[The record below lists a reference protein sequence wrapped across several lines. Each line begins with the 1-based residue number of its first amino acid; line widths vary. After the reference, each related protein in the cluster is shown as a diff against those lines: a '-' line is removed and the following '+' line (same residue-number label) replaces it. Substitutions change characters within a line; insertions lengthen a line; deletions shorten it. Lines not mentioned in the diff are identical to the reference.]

1 MVGFH
6 SIWIGVRG
14 VWGRFIVVLG
24 NQFQGI
30 TIRIPG
36 IWSRFVIA
44 HGNLFQS
51 NTVESRR
58 LSWRETGMHTGSATV
73 MPWLRGTVHGI
84 LLLITCGLFFS
95 CQSVNLGKARDHYA
109 RGEYH
114 EAANAYR
121 ELYRKLP
128 REQRAMRGVIAYE
141 MAENYRHLNQPT
153 RAATAYR
160 NAIRY
165 GYPDTL
171 MVYHLARMLHQ
182 EGKYEEAATAYRDFL
197 TLRPDDPLGV
207 SGLNGVEQA
216 VKLRDTPTRFKV
228 QREPLFNS
236 TRADFSPMFSPRGD
250 RLYFTSS
257 REEAGGEGKSS
268 VTGMKYNDLFYAETN
283 VHGEWQKPK
292 RIESGVNS
300 DFDEGTPSFS
310 PDGEWMFY
318 TFSSPDAT
326 RPTGTAIYLSR
337 RVNAE
342 WSGGQL
348 LLGYPADKPLGGSAD
363 SLSVT
368 RFMGRS
374 VPVGASNLAFLDSL
388 FASNDAPANSDGHSA
403 TSPVSFVHPSTSS
416 PVSFAHPSVSPC
428 GNYLYFVSDMPGG
441 MGGKDIWRGTLKKR
455 GGTMEV
461 GAIKNLGPEINTPGD
476 EMFPYVRNDT
486 TLYFSSN
493 GHPGMGGLD
502 LFVAVRPT
510 YGQRW
515 EVQNMGSPMN
525 SPADDFGI
533 TFYTLGEKGF
543 FSSNR
548 DDARG
553 YDHIYSFEYL
563 PPVIRVEGA
572 VMNHEEETIP
582 GATVQVVGSDGGKQ
596 QLNTD
601 SEGAYR
607 FEADAGVEY
616 LLLANAKGFLNRK
629 STLPAIPVA
638 MDTLLRVDFE
648 MIPFDEAVVLENIFY
663 DFDSASLRPESEVEL
678 EKLVDLMNEF
688 PEVLVELSA
697 HTDRKGSDEYN
708 EDLSRR
714 RAESVVAY
722 LVNRGID
729 KGRLSATGYGK
740 AQPVT
745 VGKRSASR
753 YDFLREGDVLTE
765 EFIEGLEPG
774 QQEVADQLNRRTSF
788 TVMGDGL

>member
-1 MVGFH
+1 MIGFQ

-14 VWGRFIVVLG
+14 VWGRFIAAHA

-30 TIRIPG
+30 TTRIPG
-36 IWSRFVIA
+36 DIWSRFVIA
-44 HGNLFQS
+44 HGNPFQS

-58 LSWRETGMHTGSATV
+58 LSWRETRMHTGSATV

-84 LLLITCGLFFS
+84 LLLITCGLLFS
-95 CQSVNLGKARDHYA
+95 CQTVNLGKARDYYA

-114 EAANAYR
+114 AAANAYR

-182 EGKYEEAATAYRDFL
+182 DGSYEEAATAYQDFL
-197 TLRPDDPLGV
+197 ALRPNDPLGV
-207 SGLNGVEQA
+207 TGLKGVEQT

-228 QREPLFNS
+228 QRDPLFNS
-236 TRADFSPMFSPRGD
+236 TRADFSPMLSPRGD

-257 REEAGGEGKSS
+257 REGVQGEERSP

-310 PDGEWMFY
+310 PDGEWMYY
-318 TFSSPDAT
+318 TYSYADPNRS
-326 RPTGTAIYLSR
+326 TGTVIYISR
-337 RVNAE
+337 RISGE
-342 WSGGQL
+342 WSGGRL
-348 LLGYPADKPLGGSAD
+348 LLGCPGDDPLGGVVDVPFNTWKRSASSLISFAD
-363 SLSVT
+363 SLTSV
-368 RFMGRS
+368 
-374 VPVGASNLAFLDSL
+374 
-388 FASNDAPANSDGHSA
+388 
-403 TSPVSFVHPSTSS
+403 PVSFVHPTTST
-416 PVSFAHPSVSPC
+416 PVSFAHPSASPC

-441 MGGKDIWRGTLKKR
+441 MGGKDIWRATLTNR
-455 GGTMEV
+455 DGTMEV
-461 GAIKNLGPEINTPGD
+461 GVIKNMGSDINTPGD

-510 YGQRW
+510 YEQRW

-533 TFYTLGEKGF
+533 TFHALGEKGF

-553 YDHIYSFEYL
+553 YDHIYSFQYL
-563 PPVIRVEGA
+563 PPVIRVEGV
-572 VMNHEEETIP
+572 VMNHEEEAIL
-582 GATVQVVGSDGGKQ
+582 GATVQVVGSDGAKR

-601 SEGAYR
+601 SEGTYR

-616 LLLANAKGFLNRK
+616 LLLANAKGFLNQKR
-629 STLPAIPVA
+629 TLFPIPTPL
-638 MDTLLRVDFE
+638 DTLLRVDFE

-663 DFDSASLRPESEVEL
+663 DFDNASLRPESEAEL

-714 RAESVVAY
+714 RAESVVTY

-740 AQPVT
+740 VQPVT
-745 VGKRSASR
+745 VGKRLASR

-765 EFIEGLEPG
+765 EFIGELEPE
-774 QQEVADQLNRRTSF
+774 QQELADQLNRRTSF
-788 TVMGDGL
+788 TVTGDGV

>member
-1 MVGFH
+1 
-6 SIWIGVRG
+6 
-14 VWGRFIVVLG
+14 
-24 NQFQGI
+24 
-30 TIRIPG
+30 
-36 IWSRFVIA
+36 
-44 HGNLFQS
+44 
-51 NTVESRR
+51 
-58 LSWRETGMHTGSATV
+58 
-73 MPWLRGTVHGI
+73 MPWLCGTVHGI
-84 LLLITCGLFFS
+84 LLLITCGLLFS
-95 CQSVNLGKARDHYA
+95 CQTVNLDKARDHYA

-121 ELYRKLP
+121 ELYRKLS

-141 MAENYRHLNQPT
+141 MAENYRHLNQST

-197 TLRPDDPLGV
+197 ALRPDDPLGV

-216 VKLRDTPTRFKV
+216 AKLRDTPTRFKV

-236 TRADFSPMFSPRGD
+236 TRADFSPMLAPRGD

-257 REEAGGEGKSS
+257 REEAGGEGKSP

-348 LLGYPADKPLGGSAD
+348 LLGYPVDEPLGSSSD

-368 RFMGRS
+368 RFTGRS
-374 VPVGASNLAFLDSL
+374 APLGASNLAFLDSL
-388 FASNDAPANSDGHSA
+388 FGTKGSLFNKRRHSE
-403 TSPVSFVHPSTSS
+403 SPLVSLADPSTSPSVMFADSVMSLSMLFADSSLS
-416 PVSFAHPSVSPC
+416 PSVSFAHPSVSPC

-455 GGTMEV
+455 SGTMEV
-461 GAIKNLGPEINTPGD
+461 GAIKNMGTEINTPGD

-502 LFVAVRPT
+502 LFIAVRPT

-533 TFYTLGEKGF
+533 TFHVDGERGF

-572 VMNHEEETIP
+572 VMNHEEEVIA
-582 GATVQVVGSDGGKQ
+582 GATVQVVGSDGAKR

-601 SEGAYR
+601 SEGTYR

-638 MDTLLRVDFE
+638 VDTLLRVDFE
-648 MIPFDEAVVLENIFY
+648 MIPFDEAIVMENIFY
-663 DFDSASLRPESEVEL
+663 DFDSASLRPESETEL

-722 LVNRGID
+722 LVDRGID

-745 VGKRSASR
+745 VGKRLVSR
-753 YDFLREGDVLTE
+753 YDFLQEGDVLTE
-765 EFIEGLEPG
+765 EFIEGLEPE

-788 TVMGDGL
+788 TVIGDGV

>member
-1 MVGFH
+1 MVGFQ
-6 SIWIGVRG
+6 SIRIGVLG

-44 HGNLFQS
+44 HGNPFQS

-58 LSWRETGMHTGSATV
+58 LPWQKTRRTTNSPIIRV
-73 MPWLRGTVHGI
+73 WLRGVVYGV
-84 LLLITCGLFFS
+84 LLLITCGLLFS

-121 ELYRKLP
+121 ELYRKLT

-171 MVYHLARMLHQ
+171 MVYHLGRMLHQ
-182 EGKYEEAATAYRDFL
+182 EGKYEEAVTAYRDFL
-197 TLRPDDPLGV
+197 ALRPDDPLGV
-207 SGLNGVEQA
+207 TGLNEVEQA

-236 TRADFSPMFSPRGD
+236 TRADFSPMLSPKGD

-257 REEAGGEGKSS
+257 REEAGGEGKSP

-348 LLGYPADKPLGGSAD
+348 LLGYPADKHLGGSVD

-374 VPVGASNLAFLDSL
+374 APLGASNLAFLDSL

-441 MGGKDIWRGTLKKR
+441 MGGKDIWRATLKKR

-461 GAIKNLGPEINTPGD
+461 EAIKNMGTEINTPGD

-533 TFYTLGEKGF
+533 TFHALGEKGF

-553 YDHIYSFEYL
+553 YDHIYSFEYF
-563 PPVIRVEGA
+563 PPVIRVEGT
-572 VMNHEEETIP
+572 VMNHEEEAIP
-582 GATVQVVGSDGGKQ
+582 GAFVQVVGSDGGKR

-629 STLPAIPVA
+629 STLPAIPMA

-648 MIPFDEAVVLENIFY
+648 MIPFDETVVLENIFY
-663 DFDSASLRPESEVEL
+663 DFDSASLRPESEAEL

-740 AQPVT
+740 TQPVT

-753 YDFLREGDVLTE
+753 YDFLQEGDVLTE
-765 EFIEGLEPG
+765 EFIEGLQPE

-788 TVMGDGL
+788 TVTGSGL

>member
-1 MVGFH
+1 MVGFQI
-6 SIWIGVRG
+6 IWVG
-14 VWGRFIVVLG
+14 L
-24 NQFQGI
+24 
-30 TIRIPG
+30 
-36 IWSRFVIA
+36 
-44 HGNLFQS
+44 
-51 NTVESRR
+51 
-58 LSWRETGMHTGSATV
+58 HTGSATI

-84 LLLITCGLFFS
+84 LLVITCGLLFS

-121 ELYRKLP
+121 ELYRKLT

-141 MAENYRHLNQPT
+141 MAENYRHLNQPM

-197 TLRPDDPLGV
+197 ALRPDDPLGV
-207 SGLNGVEQA
+207 TGLSGVEQA
-216 VKLRDTPTRFKV
+216 VKLRDTPTRYKV

-257 REEAGGEGKSS
+257 REEAGGEGKST

-300 DFDEGTPSFS
+300 DFDEGTPSFF

-368 RFMGRS
+368 RFTGRS
-374 VPVGASNLAFLDSL
+374 APLGVSNLAFLDSL
-388 FASNDAPANSDGHSA
+388 FTLEDAPANTGGSSGAPPALFAESSLS
-403 TSPVSFVHPSTSS
+403 SPVSFADSSISPS
-416 PVSFAHPSVSPC
+416 VSFAHPSVSPC

-441 MGGKDIWRGTLKKR
+441 MGGKDIWRATLKKQN
-455 GGTMEV
+455 GTMEV
-461 GAIKNLGPEINTPGD
+461 GAIKNLGSDINTPGD

-502 LFVAVRPT
+502 LLVAVRPT

-515 EVQNMGSPMN
+515 EVQNMGSPIN

-533 TFYTLGEKGF
+533 TFHADGEKGF

-572 VMNHEEETIP
+572 VMNHEEEVIP
-582 GATVQVVGSDGGKQ
+582 GATVQVVGSDGAKR
-596 QLNTD
+596 QLNSD
-601 SEGAYR
+601 SEGIYR

-638 MDTLLRVDFE
+638 MDTLLRVDFK
-648 MIPFDEAVVLENIFY
+648 MIPFDETVVMENIFY
-663 DFDSASLRPESEVEL
+663 DFDSASLRPESEAEL

-729 KGRLSATGYGK
+729 RGRLSATGYGK

-745 VGKRSASR
+745 VGKRLANR
-753 YDFLREGDVLTE
+753 YDFLQEGDVLTE
-765 EFIEGLEPG
+765 EFIEGLEPE

-788 TVMGDGL
+788 TVIGDGV

>member
-1 MVGFH
+1 ML
-6 SIWIGVRG
+6 G

-44 HGNLFQS
+44 HGNPFQS

-58 LSWRETGMHTGSATV
+58 LPWQKTRRTTNSPIIRV
-73 MPWLRGTVHGI
+73 WLRGVVYGV
-84 LLLITCGLFFS
+84 LLLITCGLLFS

-121 ELYRKLP
+121 ELYRKLT

-171 MVYHLARMLHQ
+171 MVYHLGRMLHQ
-182 EGKYEEAATAYRDFL
+182 EGKYEEAVTAYRDFL
-197 TLRPDDPLGV
+197 ALRPDDPLGV
-207 SGLNGVEQA
+207 TGLNEVEQA

-236 TRADFSPMFSPRGD
+236 TRADFSPMLSPKGD

-257 REEAGGEGKSS
+257 REEAGGEGKSP

-348 LLGYPADKPLGGSAD
+348 LLGYPADKHLGGSVD

-374 VPVGASNLAFLDSL
+374 APLGASNLAFLDSL

-441 MGGKDIWRGTLKKR
+441 MGGKDIWRATLKKR

-461 GAIKNLGPEINTPGD
+461 EAIKNMGTEINTPGD

-533 TFYTLGEKGF
+533 TFHALGEKGF

-553 YDHIYSFEYL
+553 YDHIYSFEYF
-563 PPVIRVEGA
+563 PPVIRVEGT
-572 VMNHEEETIP
+572 VMNHEEEAIP
-582 GATVQVVGSDGGKQ
+582 GAFVQVVGSDGGKR

-629 STLPAIPVA
+629 STLPAIPMA

-648 MIPFDEAVVLENIFY
+648 MIPFDETVVLENIFY
-663 DFDSASLRPESEVEL
+663 DFDSASLRPESEAEL

-740 AQPVT
+740 TQPVT

-753 YDFLREGDVLTE
+753 YDFLQEGDVLTE
-765 EFIEGLEPG
+765 EFIEGLQPE

-788 TVMGDGL
+788 TVTGSGL

>member
-6 SIWIGVRG
+6 SIWVGVLG
-14 VWGRFIVVLG
+14 VWGRFIAAHG

-30 TIRIPG
+30 TVRIPG
-36 IWSRFVIA
+36 IWGRFVIA
-44 HGNLFQS
+44 HGNPFQS

-58 LSWRETGMHTGSATV
+58 L
-73 MPWLRGTVHGI
+73 PWQKTRRTTNSPIIRVRLRGVVYGV
-84 LLLITCGLFFS
+84 LLLITCGLLFS
-95 CQSVNLGKARDHYA
+95 CQSVNLSKARDHYA

-182 EGKYEEAATAYRDFL
+182 EGKYEEAVTAYRDFL
-197 TLRPDDPLGV
+197 ALRPDDPLGLT
-207 SGLNGVEQA
+207 GLNEVEQA
-216 VKLRDTPTRFKV
+216 VKLWDTPTRFKV

-236 TRADFSPMFSPRGD
+236 TRADFSPMLSPKGD

-257 REEAGGEGKSS
+257 REEAGGEGKSP

-348 LLGYPADKPLGGSAD
+348 LLGSPADKPSGGSAD

-368 RFMGRS
+368 RFTGRS
-374 VPVGASNLAFLDSL
+374 APLGVSNLAFLDSL
-388 FASNDAPANSDGHSA
+388 FTLEDAPANSDGHSA
-403 TSPVSFVHPSTSS
+403 TSPISFVHPSTSS

-441 MGGKDIWRGTLKKR
+441 MGGKDIWRATMKKR
-455 GGTMEV
+455 DGTMKV
-461 GAIKNLGPEINTPGD
+461 GAIKNLGPDINTPGD

-493 GHPGMGGLD
+493 GHLGMGGLD

-510 YGQRW
+510 FEQRW
-515 EVQNMGSPMN
+515 EVRNMGSPIN

-533 TFYTLGEKGF
+533 TFYAEGEKGF

-563 PPVIRVEGA
+563 PPVIRVEGT
-572 VMNHEEETIP
+572 VMNHEEEVIA
-582 GATVQVVGSDGGKQ
+582 GATVQVVGSDGAKR

-601 SEGAYR
+601 SEGTYR

-616 LLLANAKGFLNRK
+616 LLLASAKGFLNRK

-638 MDTLLRVDFE
+638 VDTLLRVDFE

-663 DFDSASLRPESEVEL
+663 DFDSASLRPESEAEL

-688 PEVLVELSA
+688 SEVLVELSA

-714 RAESVVAY
+714 RAESVVTY

-740 AQPVT
+740 VQPVI
-745 VGKRSASR
+745 VGKRLASR
-753 YDFLREGDVLTE
+753 YDFLQEGDKLTE
-765 EFIEGLEPG
+765 EFIEGLELE

-788 TVMGDGL
+788 MVTDSGL

>member
-1 MVGFH
+1 MVGFQI
-6 SIWIGVRG
+6 IWVGLLG
-14 VWGRFIVVLG
+14 VWRRFIVVLG
-24 NQFQGI
+24 NQFQGVPI
-30 TIRIPG
+30 GLCGFPVRGIRRI
-36 IWSRFVIA
+36 
-44 HGNLFQS
+44 
-51 NTVESRR
+51 
-58 LSWRETGMHTGSATV
+58 MGSPTA

-84 LLLITCGLFFS
+84 LLLIICGLLFS

-114 EAANAYR
+114 DAANAYR
-121 ELYRKLP
+121 ELYRKLT
-128 REQRAMRGVIAYE
+128 REQRATRGVIAYE
-141 MAENYRHLNQPT
+141 MAENYRHLNQST

-182 EGKYEEAATAYRDFL
+182 EGKYEEAVTAYRDFL

-207 SGLNGVEQA
+207 SGLSGVEQA

-257 REEAGGEGKSS
+257 REEAGGEGKSP

-318 TFSSPDAT
+318 TYSSPDAT

-348 LLGYPADKPLGGSAD
+348 LLGYPAGKPLGGSAD

-374 VPVGASNLAFLDSL
+374 VPLGASNLAFLDSL
-388 FASNDAPANSDGHSA
+388 FTPKDAPANTGGSSSA
-403 TSPVSFVHPSTSS
+403 PPALSAESSLSSPVSFADSSLSPS
-416 PVSFAHPSVSPC
+416 VSFAHPSVSPC

-441 MGGKDIWRGTLKKR
+441 MGGKDVWRGTLKKR
-455 GGTMEV
+455 SGTMEV
-461 GAIKNLGPEINTPGD
+461 GVIKNLGPEINTPGD

-533 TFYTLGEKGF
+533 TFYAGAEKGF

-572 VMNHEEETIP
+572 VLNHEEEAIP
-582 GATVQVVGSDGGKQ
+582 GATVQVVGNDGGKR
-596 QLNTD
+596 QLHTD

-629 STLPAIPVA
+629 STLPAIPIA

-663 DFDSASLRPESEVEL
+663 DFDSASLRPESETEL

-729 KGRLSATGYGK
+729 KGRLSATGHGK
-740 AQPVT
+740 TQPVI
-745 VGKRSASR
+745 VSKRLANR
-753 YDFLREGDVLTE
+753 YDFLQEGDVLTE
-765 EFIEGLEPG
+765 EFIEGLEPE

-788 TVMGDGL
+788 TVIGDGV

>member
-1 MVGFH
+1 M
-6 SIWIGVRG
+6 
-14 VWGRFIVVLG
+14 WGRFIAAHR
-24 NQFQGI
+24 NQSQCVMMGLRGLSVRG
-30 TIRIPG
+30 TRRI
-36 IWSRFVIA
+36 
-44 HGNLFQS
+44 
-51 NTVESRR
+51 
-58 LSWRETGMHTGSATV
+58 TGSPTIL
-73 MPWLRGTVHGI
+73 PWLRGVVYGI
-84 LLLITCGLFFS
+84 LLVITCGLFFS

-121 ELYRKLP
+121 ELYRKLS

-141 MAENYRHLNQPT
+141 MAENYRHLNQST

-197 TLRPDDPLGV
+197 TFRPDDPLGM
-207 SGLNGVEQA
+207 SGLNSVEHA
-216 VKLRDTPTRFKV
+216 VKLRDTPMRFKV

-236 TRADFSPMFSPRGD
+236 TRADFSPMLSPKGD

-257 REEAGGEGKSS
+257 REEAGGEGKSP

-326 RPTGTAIYLSR
+326 RPMGTAIYLSR

-368 RFMGRS
+368 RFTGRS
-374 VPVGASNLAFLDSL
+374 VPLGASNLAFLDSL
-388 FASNDAPANSDGHSA
+388 FTSNDTPANSDGHSA
-403 TSPVSFVHPSTSS
+403 TS

-441 MGGKDIWRGTLKKR
+441 MGGKDIWRATLKKR

-461 GAIKNLGPEINTPGD
+461 EAIKNLGPEINTPGD

-502 LFVAVRPT
+502 LFIAVRPT

-515 EVQNMGSPMN
+515 EVQNMGLPMN
-525 SPADDFGI
+525 SPADDLGI
-533 TFYTLGEKGF
+533 TFHADGEKGF

-553 YDHIYSFEYL
+553 YDHIYSFEYF
-563 PPVIRVEGA
+563 PPVIRVEGT
-572 VMNHEEETIP
+572 VINHEEEAIL
-582 GATVQVVGSDGGKQ
+582 GATVQVVGSDGGKR

-607 FEADAGVEY
+607 FEAKAGVEY

-629 STLPAIPVA
+629 STLPPVPVA
-638 MDTLLRVDFE
+638 MDTLLRVDFV
-648 MIPFDEAVVLENIFY
+648 MIPFDEAIVMENIFY
-663 DFDSASLRPESEVEL
+663 DFDSASLRPESEAEL

-688 PEVLVELSA
+688 SEVLVELSA

-708 EDLSRR
+708 QDLSRR

-729 KGRLSATGYGK
+729 KGRFSATGYGK

-745 VGKRSASR
+745 VGKGLANC
-753 YDFLREGDVLTE
+753 YDFLQEGDVLTE
-765 EFIEGLEPG
+765 EFIGGLEPE
-774 QQEVADQLNRRTSF
+774 QQEAADQLNRRTSF
-788 TVMGDGL
+788 MVVGDGV

>member
-1 MVGFH
+1 
-6 SIWIGVRG
+6 
-14 VWGRFIVVLG
+14 
-24 NQFQGI
+24 
-30 TIRIPG
+30 
-36 IWSRFVIA
+36 
-44 HGNLFQS
+44 
-51 NTVESRR
+51 
-58 LSWRETGMHTGSATV
+58 
-73 MPWLRGTVHGI
+73 MPWLCGTVHGI
-84 LLLITCGLFFS
+84 LLLITCGLLFS
-95 CQSVNLGKARDHYA
+95 CQTVNLDKARDHYA

-121 ELYRKLP
+121 ELYRKLS

-141 MAENYRHLNQPT
+141 MAENYRHLNQST

-197 TLRPDDPLGV
+197 ALRPDDPLGV

-216 VKLRDTPTRFKV
+216 AKLRDTPTRFKV

-236 TRADFSPMFSPRGD
+236 TRADFSPMLAPRGD

-257 REEAGGEGKSS
+257 REEAGGEGKSP

-348 LLGYPADKPLGGSAD
+348 LLGYPVDEPLGSSSD

-368 RFMGRS
+368 RFTGRS
-374 VPVGASNLAFLDSL
+374 APQGASNLAFLDSL
-388 FASNDAPANSDGHSA
+388 FGTKGSLFNKRRHSE
-403 TSPVSFVHPSTSS
+403 SPLVSLADPSTSPSVMFADSVMSLSMLFADSSLS
-416 PVSFAHPSVSPC
+416 PSVSFAHPSVSPC

-455 GGTMEV
+455 SGTMEV
-461 GAIKNLGPEINTPGD
+461 GAIKNMRTEINTPGD

-502 LFVAVRPT
+502 LFIAVRPT

-533 TFYTLGEKGF
+533 TFHVDGERGF

-572 VMNHEEETIP
+572 VMNHEEEVIA
-582 GATVQVVGSDGGKQ
+582 GATVQVVGSDGAKR

-601 SEGAYR
+601 SEGTYR

-638 MDTLLRVDFE
+638 VDTLLRVDFE
-648 MIPFDEAVVLENIFY
+648 MIPFDEAIVMENIFY
-663 DFDSASLRPESEVEL
+663 DFDSASLRPESETEL

-722 LVNRGID
+722 LVDRGID

-745 VGKRSASR
+745 VGKRLVSR
-753 YDFLREGDVLTE
+753 YDFLQEGDVLTE
-765 EFIEGLEPG
+765 EFIEGLEPE

-788 TVMGDGL
+788 TVIGDGV